1 MKVTFDDVLPYFE
14 STKIWCDDQELYFFR
29 QAWETLENAGLSEY
43 QTVTEELTVWLR
55 ACVLKDMFS
64 GFCEAYRE
72 ECWSREYGYDELP
85 IFFNDEDKYKIKLGQ
100 IVGDACNLDF
110 DSTDEA
116 IDYWV
121 SVNKY
126 KIANILVAKIGPA
139 ELFVSMIVACHSF
152 FNVDKDY
159 AIKFQLVN
167 PDEIEDDIDD
177 DFEVS
182 VDSYETY
189 LKCIAASM
197 EEVMNESDLLG
208 DEAAAYNWF
217 GAYYGI

>member
-29 QAWETLENAGLSEY
+29 QAWETLEIAGLSEY
-43 QTVTEELTVWLR
+43 QTVTEELTVWLMV
-55 ACVLKDMFS
+55 CVLKDMFS

-72 ECWSREYGYDELP
+72 EYWSKEYGSDELP
-85 IFFNDEDKYKIKLGQ
+85 IFYNDGDKYKIKLGQ
-100 IVGDACNLDF
+100 IIGDARNLDF
-110 DSTDEA
+110 DSTDET

-121 SVNKY
+121 GINKY
-126 KIANILVAKIGPA
+126 KIANALVAKIGLA
-139 ELFVSMIVACHSF
+139 QLFVSMIVACHSS
-152 FNVDKDY
+152 FNVDIDY

-167 PDEIEDDIDD
+167 PDEIEDDIDH

-189 LKCIAASM
+189 KKCIEASM
-197 EEVMNESDLLG
+197 EAVLSESDLLG
-208 DEAAAYNWF
+208 NEAAAYNWF